1 MSNIDYDWLTLKLTF
16 MYKVK
21 PLKSI
26 LKSIIIFVICNYMG
40 DISNI
45 NMWIAYVNYKP
56 LFIFMPLAQGIVGQ
70 YQAPHGKLVRL
81 TWARCVAIF
90 INMVTE
96 ENESVNNLV

>member
-1 MSNIDYDWLTLKLTF
+1 MFNIDYDWLTLKLTF

-45 NMWIAYVNYKP
+45 NMWIAYVN
-56 LFIFMPLAQGIVGQ
+56 
-70 YQAPHGKLVRL
+70 
-81 TWARCVAIF
+81 
-90 INMVTE
+90 
-96 ENESVNNLV
+96 